1 MSLLDHIERLQKS
14 SVAKRKMILAISVT
28 FLMSIIVGLWIW
40 QQGYESPVK
49 MEIPTA
55 GPLKIIW
62 ESLKENVKNIY
73 ENQ

>member
-1 MSLLDHIERLQKS
+1 
-14 SVAKRKMILAISVT
+14 MILAISVT